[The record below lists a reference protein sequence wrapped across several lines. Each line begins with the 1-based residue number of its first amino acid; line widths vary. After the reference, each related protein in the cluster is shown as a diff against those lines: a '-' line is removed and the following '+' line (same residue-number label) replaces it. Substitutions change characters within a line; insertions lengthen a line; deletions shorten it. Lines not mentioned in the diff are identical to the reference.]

1 MRKRSGQRT
10 KKGHITGLRQKRL
23 RYNRQF
29 EKNTL
34 PHVLYTV
41 LKNIEKMPHDLPVL
55 FISGEDDP
63 VGEEGKMVKKA
74 FHAMQKAQLINVQI
88 KLYPQM
94 LHEILNEKNKLE
106 VYEDIYNW
114 LETNI

>member
-1 MRKRSGQRT
+1 MYIGTSCGEEEVSGWGREVVREQ

-41 LKNIEKMPHDLPVL
+41 LKNIEKMPSLDVFTQNPNTLFLIWNKIDGQPEKE
-55 FISGEDDP
+55 FIS
-63 VGEEGKMVKKA
+63 
-74 FHAMQKAQLINVQI
+74 HLS
-88 KLYPQM
+88 
-94 LHEILNEKNKLE
+94 
-106 VYEDIYNW
+106 VYTVATSSATAAERGS
-114 LETNI
+114 L